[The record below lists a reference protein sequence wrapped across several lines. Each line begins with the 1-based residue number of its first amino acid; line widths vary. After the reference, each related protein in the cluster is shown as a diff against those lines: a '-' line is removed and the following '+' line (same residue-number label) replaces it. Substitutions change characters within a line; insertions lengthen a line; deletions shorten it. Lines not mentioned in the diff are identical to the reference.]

1 MGPASAGARIVSH
14 YQNGKGGSHFRW
26 WEDGECRTSFE
37 WPRERLGSTPDELV
51 DAMTRVG
58 FDLEADGEDPGVAGK
73 AALAEDLTGVRVT
86 ADFLAHASYLTGYV
100 GSPGEGGESPRSV
113 MRGSS
118 GRGSAS

>member
-1 MGPASAGARIVSH
+1 MSPASAGARIVSP

-37 WPRERLGSTPDELV
+37 WPRKRLGSTPDELV

-73 AALAEDLTGVRVT
+73 AALAEDLIGVRV
-86 ADFLAHASYLTGYV
+86 TGYV